1 MSTLTLLRHGQA
13 SFGADRYDTLSD
25 RGRDQS
31 ERVGAHLRER
41 GRSFDRVWIGPRDR
55 RTSARVGG
63 PRDRH
68 RLTARYS
75 LEPLGIDWTGEPE
88 EALNEFAEGQQ
99 ILSSAQ
105 ARRGVQLRGE
115 GAIRGK
121 DAARYYAQ
129 EIDAWAHAQVDIPGV
144 ASVSAFRAIVAR
156 WLQRATTESDAS
168 GRSIVAVTSGGVIA
182 AAMAEVL
189 NLQDAAIGGLMH
201 AIYNGSLTEFQ
212 FSAGRPLALVSFNVA
227 SFLPDDLLTRV

>member
-31 ERVGAHLRER
+31 ERVGAHLQER
-41 GRSFDRVWIGPRDR
+41 GRSFDRVWI
-55 RTSARVGG
+55 G

-88 EALNEFAEGQQ
+88 DALNEFAEGQQ

-144 ASVSAFRAIVAR
+144 ASVSAFRAIVAQ

-168 GRSIVAVTSGGVIA
+168 GRSIIAVTSGGVIA

>member
-25 RGRDQS
+25 RGREQS
-31 ERVGAHLRER
+31 ERVGAYLVEH
-41 GRSFDRVWIGPRDR
+41 GRHFDRVWIGPRDR
-55 RTSARVGG
+55 
-63 PRDRH
+63 H
-68 RLTARYS
+68 RLTARHS
-75 LEPLGIDWTGEPE
+75 LGPLGVDWAGTPE

-121 DAARYYAQ
+121 EAARYYAQ
-129 EIDAWAHAQVDIPGV
+129 EIDAWAHAQVDIPDVPAVG
-144 ASVSAFRAIVAR
+144 AFRVTVAQ
-156 WLQRATTESDAS
+156 WLERATTESAAP
-168 GRSIVAVTSGGVIA
+168 GQSIIAVTSGGVIA
-182 AAMAEVL
+182 AVMAEVL
-189 NLQDAAIGGLMH
+189 RLPDAAIGGLMH
-201 AIYNGSLTEFQ
+201 AIYNGSLSEFQ
-212 FSAGRPLALVSFNVA
+212 FSAGRPPSLVSFNVA

>member
-25 RGRDQS
+25 RGREQS
-31 ERVGAHLRER
+31 DRVAAYHVEH
-41 GRSFDRVWIGPRDR
+41 GRHFDRVWI
-55 RTSARVGG
+55 G

-68 RLTARYS
+68 RLTARYG
-75 LEPLGIDWTGEPE
+75 LGPLGIDWAGAAE

-121 DAARYYAQ
+121 EAARYYAQ

-144 ASVSAFRAIVAR
+144 PGVGAFRVVVAQ
-156 WLQRATTESDAS
+156 WLKRATTESDAP
-168 GRSIVAVTSGGVIA
+168 GQSIIAVTSGGVIA
-182 AAMAEVL
+182 AVMAEVL
-189 NLQDAAIGGLMH
+189 GLEDAAIGGLMH
-201 AIYNGSLTEFQ
+201 AIYNGSLTELQ
-212 FSAGRPLALVSFNVA
+212 FSAGRPPSLVSFNVA